1 MLEVRFKDTKKVV
14 DFFQNVVEIVI
25 SVLDWCNFRVNSLNS
40 LSVCTSGRILTIT
53 IQPLT
58 IFFKKLENW
67 WNISRFSKLT
77 VRICQIL
84 SPFVDDSFKFIFT
97 FISFKDKSVLV

>member
-1 MLEVRFKDTKKVV
+1 MLEVRFKNTKEIV

-25 SVLDWCNFRVNSLNS
+25 SVLDWSNFGIDSLNS

-67 WNISRFSKLT
+67 WNVSRFSKL
-77 VRICQIL
+77 
-84 SPFVDDSFKFIFT
+84 
-97 FISFKDKSVLV
+97 